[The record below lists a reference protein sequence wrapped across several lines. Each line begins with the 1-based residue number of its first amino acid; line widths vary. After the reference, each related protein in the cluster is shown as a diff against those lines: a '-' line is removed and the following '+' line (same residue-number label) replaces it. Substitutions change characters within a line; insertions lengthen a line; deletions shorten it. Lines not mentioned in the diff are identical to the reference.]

1 MLDALRAD
9 VLSHADYN
17 WWWQRRSLSLND
29 CTKGAVTMFS
39 GRLFQSRIVCGK
51 NEYFKV
57 SVFAFIVSNF
67 EQWLPRVLHW
77 ARFTISLCGTT
88 TSSLTILN
96 NIHSLSCLL
105 LSCSGSNSSCFNSS
119 VTVSGVLSQFLVIYL
134 AAYLVSFPTYSQT
147 VVEKREIYIPRLY
160 LTAP

>member
-1 MLDALRAD
+1 MLAN
-9 VLSHADYN
+9 VLSHADY
-17 WWWQRRSLSLND
+17 WWWPLND

-119 VTVSGVLSQFLVIYL
+119 VTVPGVLSQFLVIYL
-134 AAYLVSFPTYSQT
+134 AALRWMASSFVMFLLVYGSHA
-147 VVEKREIYIPRLY
+147 VVR
-160 LTAP
+160 